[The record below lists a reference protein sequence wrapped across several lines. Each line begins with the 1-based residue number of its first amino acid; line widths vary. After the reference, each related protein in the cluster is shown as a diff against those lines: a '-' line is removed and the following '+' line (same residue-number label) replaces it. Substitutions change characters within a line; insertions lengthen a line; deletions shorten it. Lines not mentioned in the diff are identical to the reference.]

1 MKSKRKTSTTV
12 KKTKL
17 APLVPSVFSIGEI
30 QGILNSFTMSVSGC
44 RNRALVAV
52 MFAGGLRVSEAI
64 NLMPSDINPV
74 KNEVLIRNG
83 KGGKTR
89 RVGLLTELLPFLQHW
104 MEKRKALGFNGKEP
118 IFCTFSNGTNGMSKK
133 VQSGEAI
140 SADYVR
146 GFLARLQKKMN
157 LEKRLH
163 SHSFRHSH
171 ANHLI
176 ESGEQ
181 LNIISGQLG
190 HSSCSTTDKY
200 IKKISSKELS
210 EALAGVKTG
219 IKVPFV
225 LGV

>member
-1 MKSKRKTSTTV
+1 MKTRSKTRTPV
-12 KKTKL
+12 KK
-17 APLVPSVFSIGEI
+17 APLVPSVFSMAEI
-30 QGILNSFTMSVSGC
+30 QTILNSFTLSVSGC
-44 RNRALVAV
+44 RNRALVAI

-64 NLMPSDINPV
+64 NLMPSDIE
-74 KNEVLIRNG
+74 KNEILIRNG

-118 IFCTFSNGTNGMSKK
+118 IFCTFTNGSKR
-133 VQSGEAI
+133 VQKGEAI

-157 LEKRLH
+157 LDKRLH

-171 ANHLI
+171 ASFLM
-176 ESGEQ
+176 ESGKR
-181 LNIISGQLG
+181 LNTISAQLG

-200 IKKISSKELS
+200 LQKISSKELS
-210 EALAGVKTG
+210 EALAGLKTG
-219 IKVPFV
+219 ITI
-225 LGV
+225 

>member
-1 MKSKRKTSTTV
+1 MKTRSKTRTPV
-12 KKTKL
+12 KK
-17 APLVPSVFSIGEI
+17 APLVPSVFSMAEI
-30 QGILNSFTMSVSGC
+30 QTILNSFTLTVSGC
-44 RNRALVAV
+44 RNRALVAI

-64 NLMPSDINPV
+64 NLMPSDIE
-74 KNEVLIRNG
+74 KNEILIRNG

-118 IFCTFSNGTNGMSKK
+118 IFCTFTNGSKR
-133 VQSGEAI
+133 VQTGEAI

-146 GFLARLQKKMN
+146 GFLARLQKKLKKEMK
-157 LEKRLH
+157 LDKRLH

-176 ESGEQ
+176 ESGQ
-181 LNIISGQLG
+181 RLNTISAQLG

-200 IKKISSKELS
+200 LKRISSKELS
-210 EALAGVKTG
+210 EALAGIKTG
-219 IKVPFV
+219 KNI
-225 LGV
+225 

>member
-1 MKSKRKTSTTV
+1 MKTSSKTRTKTTTPV
-12 KKTKL
+12 KKAKT

-30 QGILNSFTMSVSGC
+30 QGILNSFTLSVSGI
-44 RNRALVAV
+44 RNRALVAI

-64 NLMPSDINPV
+64 NLMPSDIDPA
-74 KNEVLIRNG
+74 KNEILIRNG

-89 RVGLLTELLPFLQHW
+89 RVGLLTDLLPFLQHW

-118 IFCTFSNGTNGMSKK
+118 IFCTFTNGTKR
-133 VQSGEAI
+133 VQTGEAI

-157 LEKRLH
+157 LDKRLH

-171 ANHLI
+171 ANHLM
-176 ESGEQ
+176 ESGKR
-181 LNIISGQLG
+181 LNTISAQLG

-200 IKKISSKELS
+200 LAKISSKELS
-210 EALAGVKTG
+210 EALAGIKTG
-219 IKVPFV
+219 ITI
-225 LGV
+225 

>member
-1 MKSKRKTSTTV
+1 MKTRSKTRTPV
-12 KKTKL
+12 KK
-17 APLVPSVFSIGEI
+17 APLVPSVFSMAEI
-30 QGILNSFTMSVSGC
+30 QTILNSFTLSVSGC
-44 RNRALVAV
+44 RNRTLVAI

-64 NLMPSDINPV
+64 NLMPSDIE
-74 KNEVLIRNG
+74 KNEILIRNG

-118 IFCTFSNGTNGMSKK
+118 IFCTFTNGSKR
-133 VQSGEAI
+133 VQTGEAI

-146 GFLARLQKKMN
+146 GFLARLQKKLKKEMK
-157 LEKRLH
+157 LDKRLH

-176 ESGEQ
+176 ESGQ
-181 LNIISGQLG
+181 RLNTISAQLG

-200 IKKISSKELS
+200 LKRISSKELS
-210 EALAGVKTG
+210 EALAGIKTG
-219 IKVPFV
+219 INI
-225 LGV
+225 